1 MPSSANPQPVLT
13 RPSSPVLT
21 HLLPTNDLGEFPT
34 ATPWCQRWRERR
46 HSFRHTSAGGFDPRH
61 YIVEPLAVRTAK
73 EFVLQHHYSGSF
85 PSAKKTF
92 GLFNISEGEPR
103 LSGVAVFGLSVS
115 RAVLERALPHLEP
128 NVAALECSRFVL
140 LDECP
145 ANAESWFLARTFDAL
160 LASDVR
166 GVVSFADPV
175 PRRTNAGKLVAVGHA
190 GTIYQASNAA
200 YTGRATARTIK
211 LLPDGTVLND
221 RSAQKVRKQEQ
232 GHEYVEAKLM
242 SLGAP
247 APRAGCDP
255 ALWLRDALHAV
266 GARNLRHRGAHRY
279 VFRLGKNQRERD
291 RITLGYPDLKPYPKG
306 PDSGD

>member
-1 MPSSANPQPVLT
+1 MPSIPSAPDSRISALQDC
-13 RPSSPVLT
+13 
-21 HLLPTNDLGEFPT
+21 LPTDNLGEIPT
-34 ATPWCQRWRERR
+34 AAPWCQRWQNRR

-61 YIVEPLAVRTAK
+61 FQLEPLAVRKAK
-73 EFVLQHHYSGSF
+73 EFVLRHHYSGSF

-92 GLFNISEGEPR
+92 GLYNISEGEPR

-115 RAVLERALPHLEP
+115 RAVLERALPDLEP
-128 NVAALECSRFVL
+128 SVASLECSRFVL

-145 ANAESWFLARTFDAL
+145 ANTESWFLARCFDEL
-160 LASDVR
+160 LAANVR

-175 PRRTNAGKLVAVGHA
+175 PRITTTGDLVAVGHV

-221 RSAQKVRKQEQ
+221 RAAQKVRKQEQ

-247 APRAGCDP
+247 VPRAGCNP

-266 GARNLRHRGAHRY
+266 GARNVRHRGAHRY

-291 RITLGYPDLKPYPKG
+291 RIALGYPEIKPYPKR
-306 PDSGD
+306 PDSGL

>member
-1 MPSSANPQPVLT
+1 MHGTVSPQPVLA
-13 RPSSPVLT
+13 RPSTPVLT
-21 HLLPTNDLGEFPT
+21 HLLPTNDLGEIPT

-61 YIVEPLAVRTAK
+61 YIVEPLARSTAK

-85 PSAKKTF
+85 PSAKKMF
-92 GLFNISEGEPR
+92 GLFNVSEGEPR

-115 RAVLERALPHLEP
+115 RDVLQRALPDLEP

-160 LASDVR
+160 LALGVR

-175 PRRTNAGKLVAVGHA
+175 PRRTNEGNLVAVGHV

-200 YTGRATARTIK
+200 YTGRGTARTIK
-211 LLPDGTVLND
+211 LLPDGTVLHD
-221 RSAQKVRKQEQ
+221 RAAQKVRKQEQ
-232 GHEYVEAKLM
+232 GHEYVEARLM

-266 GARNLRHRGAHRY
+266 GARNLRHCGPHRY
-279 VFRLGKNQRERD
+279 VF
-291 RITLGYPDLKPYPKG
+291 
-306 PDSGD
+306 DSARTSASATGSPSDTRT

>member
-1 MPSSANPQPVLT
+1 VLSTSSPQPGPARMTPPALQDV
-13 RPSSPVLT
+13 
-21 HLLPTNDLGEFPT
+21 LPTDELGEIPT

-46 HSFRHTSAGGFDPRH
+46 HSWCHTSAGGFNPRH
-61 YIVEPLAVRTAK
+61 YALEPLAVRTAK
-73 EFVLQHHYSGSF
+73 EFVLRHHYSGSF

-92 GLFNISEGEPR
+92 GLFNTSDGEPR

-115 RAVLERALPHLEP
+115 RAVLERALPGLEA

-145 ANAESWFLARTFDAL
+145 ANAESWFLARCFDEL
-160 LASDVR
+160 LASNVR

-175 PRRTNAGKLVAVGHA
+175 PRRANTGELVAVGHV

-200 YTGRATARTIK
+200 YTGRATARTVK

-221 RSAQKVRKQEQ
+221 RAAQKVRKQEQ

-247 APRAGCDP
+247 APRTGCNP
-255 ALWLRDALHAV
+255 ALWLRDALHVV
-266 GARNLRHRGAHRY
+266 GARNVRHRGAHRY
-279 VFRLGKNQRERD
+279 VFRLGQNQRERD
-291 RITLGYPDLKPYPKG
+291 RITLGYPELKPYPKR
-306 PDSGD
+306 PDSCD